1 MGNNAVY
8 LIGLKNYQLLYVNRD
23 KKEKYMNIKDAKR
36 EIINTIRAYREKD
49 EMGNYLIPIQ
59 KQRPILLIGPPGIG
73 KTAIMEQV
81 AEELSVNLVSYT
93 ITHHTR
99 QSAIGLPF
107 VSKKEYGGKEVSVT
121 EYTMSEIIASV
132 YDRIAQTGVEEGILF
147 LDEINCVSETL
158 VPTMLQ
164 FLQYK
169 TFGAHKVPDGF
180 IIVTAGNPPQYN
192 KAVRDFDIVT
202 LDRVKRIDI
211 EEDLDA
217 FFEYA
222 DVTGVHGS
230 IRAYLDIHKDNF
242 YRIKSDI
249 DGKRF
254 VTARGW
260 EDLSQLIRAYE
271 KLGIDIDEN
280 VTRQYLQEPEISRD
294 FAMYYALYRKYEDV
308 YNIAD
313 ILEGTI
319 PAEKDK
325 LKKAPFD
332 EKLSILNLLMDRLT
346 QEFADYDRDLG
357 IQKKLQSEI
366 KEIAGDESKSIL
378 EKLSERTSELEN
390 EVAMKAGEHL
400 MDKESEIV
408 LIQTSKALTELRGKL
423 AGADA
428 GSRDDA
434 KKIIKEWFA
443 KREQARREAAGV
455 TSAHLKNAFVFLES
469 VYGQEQE
476 LVLFLTRLDG
486 GHYSLKFIQN
496 EGSEEYYKFN
506 KLLLLRDRRQD
517 ILAEILEV

>member
-1 MGNNAVY
+1 
-8 LIGLKNYQLLYVNRD
+8 
-23 KKEKYMNIKDAKR
+23 MNIKRAKQ
-36 EIINTIRAYREKD
+36 EIINTIKAYREKD

-107 VSKKEYGGKEVSVT
+107 ISHREYGDKDTAVT

-132 YDRIAQTGVEEGILF
+132 HDKIKQTGVKEGILF

-169 TFGAHKVPDGF
+169 TFGTHKVPDGF
-180 IIVTAGNPPQYN
+180 VIVTAGNPPKYN
-192 KAVRDFDIVT
+192 RAVRDFDIVT

-211 EEDLDA
+211 EEDLEA

-222 DVTGVHGS
+222 DVAGVHGS

-242 YRIKSDI
+242 YRIKSDV

-260 EDLSQLIRAYE
+260 EDLSQLIYAYE
-271 KLGIDIDEN
+271 KLGIDVDET
-280 VTRQYLQEPEISRD
+280 VTGQYLQEKEIARD

-308 YNIAD
+308 YNAGA
-313 ILEGTI
+313 ILDGVI
-319 PAEKDK
+319 PEDKSK

-332 EKLSILNLLMDRLT
+332 EKLSIINLLMDKIS
-346 QEFADYDRDLG
+346 QEFMSYDKDFKV
-357 IQKKLQSEI
+357 QKRLQQEIVSIVKGEDTVDILAALKARREALSSEY
-366 KEIAGDESKSIL
+366 ESK
-378 EKLSERTSELEN
+378 K
-390 EVAMKAGEHL
+390 GEHL
-400 MDKESEIV
+400 MDKESELV
-408 LIQTSKALTELRGKL
+408 LKLTTDALSDLEESLTKDSVSSDNLHD
-423 AGADA
+423 ADA
-428 GSRDDA
+428 T
-434 KKIIKEWFA
+434 KELHKMLIKSWYANREKERRGFA
-443 KREQARREAAGV
+443 EE
-455 TSAHLKNAFVFLES
+455 TSMHLKNCFRFLAE
-469 VYGQEQE
+469 VYGEDQE
-476 LVLFLTRLDG
+476 LVLFLTRLDS
-486 GHYSLKFIQN
+486 GHYSLSFIQK
-496 EGSEEYYKFN
+496 EGSDEYYNYN
-506 KLLLLRDRRQD
+506 KLLLLREKRND
-517 ILAEILEV
+517 IISKILEI

>member
-1 MGNNAVY
+1 
-8 LIGLKNYQLLYVNRD
+8 
-23 KKEKYMNIKDAKR
+23 MNIKRAKQ

-107 VSKKEYGGKEVSVT
+107 ISKKEYGEKEFSVT

-132 YDRIAQTGVEEGILF
+132 YDKIKQTGVNEGILF

-169 TFGAHKVPDGF
+169 TFGTHKVPDGF
-180 IIVTAGNPPQYN
+180 IIVTAGNPPKYN
-192 KAVRDFDIVT
+192 RAVRDFDIVT

-211 EEDLDA
+211 EEDLEA

-222 DVTGVHGS
+222 DTNGIHGS

-242 YRIKSDI
+242 YSIKSDV

-271 KLGIDIDEN
+271 KLGLEIDES
-280 VTRQYLQEPEISRD
+280 VASQYLQEKEIARD
-294 FAMYYALYRKYEDV
+294 FAMYYTLYRKYEDV
-308 YNIAD
+308 YDASAIF
-313 ILEGTI
+313 EGKI
-319 PAEKDK
+319 PEDKSK
-325 LKKAPFD
+325 LKKASFD
-332 EKLSILNLLMDRLT
+332 EKLSMINLLMDSLN
-346 QEFADYDRDLG
+346 QEFYLYDKNFKV
-357 IQKKLQSEI
+357 QKRLQSEI
-366 KEIAGDESKSIL
+366 VSIVKGADDTADLTKEIRLRKES
-378 EKLSERTSELEN
+378 LEN
-390 EVAMKAGEHL
+390 EYSQKAGEHL
-400 MDKESEIV
+400 MDKESELV
-408 LIQTSKALTELRGKL
+408 LRLTANALSDLEEYLVKDG
-423 AGADA
+423 GED
-428 GSRDDA
+428 
-434 KKIIKEWFA
+434 KKNLIKSWYQA
-443 KREQARREAAGV
+443 REQERRAYADKV
-455 TSAHLKNAFVFLES
+455 SDHLKNCFGFLS
-469 VYGQEQE
+469 GVYGEEQE
-476 LVLFLTRLDG
+476 LVLFLTRLDS
-486 GHYSLKFIQN
+486 GHYSLSFIQK
-496 EGSEEYYKFN
+496 EGSKEYYEYN
-506 KLLLLRDRRQD
+506 KMLLLRDVRQD
-517 ILAEILEV
+517 ITAEILSLEN